1 MWLVK
6 GSLACVPSGTPL
18 KGSKLGDTGD
28 QQWVDSSG
36 SVEEVRLQ
44 QYPEPHQEN
53 APYLERNSTSQR
65 KASIPPPLL
74 SNDI

>member
-36 SVEEVRLQ
+36 SVEE
-44 QYPEPHQEN
+44 E
-53 APYLERNSTSQR
+53 
-65 KASIPPPLL
+65 
-74 SNDI
+74 